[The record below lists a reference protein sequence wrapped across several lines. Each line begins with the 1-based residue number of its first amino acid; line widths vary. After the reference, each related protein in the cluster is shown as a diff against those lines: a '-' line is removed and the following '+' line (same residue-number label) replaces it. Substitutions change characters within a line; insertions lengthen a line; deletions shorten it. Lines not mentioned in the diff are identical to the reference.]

1 MTTLYRSVG
10 TGMALFSRLCL
21 SVRVEGDVEF
31 AAGTLYVVTH
41 RSDLDP
47 PLVCGALYPHARRAP
62 DESLP
67 YFVVREDLLEP
78 GFFAHLAP
86 GLLPLRFGIGGVLSG
101 MRCVALRPATRMRLV
116 DAARRAPSLP
126 LADVPQGASFRRRAR
141 ERGWTLPRTLGD
153 VLRSGYADL
162 LWRLVERR
170 ELPEPAELWAGRA
183 GDARRDLDRVI
194 ALMRAGRSLV
204 LWPEGTPSR
213 DGSLGPIM
221 RGVGLLVRRGRPR
234 RIIPVGLSYDPLA
247 RGRTRAT
254 VRIGAAVPPPAADV
268 EAEILALLRGTM
280 PRSPGAALAH
290 AYRNGR
296 VSGPA
301 PAPPEVIERLSR
313 EYESVRA

>member
-1 MTTLYRSVG
+1 M
-10 TGMALFSRLCL
+10 GMALFSRLCL
-21 SVRVEGDVEF
+21 SVRVEGDVEL

-47 PLVCGALYPHARRAP
+47 PLVCGALYPRARRAP
-62 DESLP
+62 DERLP

-78 GFFAHLAP
+78 GFFAHFAP
-86 GLLPLRFGIGGVLSG
+86 GLLPLRFGIGGVLSH

-116 DAARRAPSLP
+116 DVARRAPSLP
-126 LADVPQGASFRRRAR
+126 VARVPYAPAFRDRAR
-141 ERGWTLPRTLGD
+141 ERGWAPPRTLHD

-162 LWRLVERR
+162 LWRLVERS
-170 ELPEPAELWAGRA
+170 ELPQPAELWAARA
-183 GDARRDLDRVI
+183 GDARRDLERVV

-204 LWPEGTPSR
+204 LWPVGTPSR

-234 RIIPVGLSYDPLA
+234 RIVPIGLAYDPLP

-254 VRIGAAVPPPAADV
+254 VRVGEAVSPPVRDV
-268 EAEILALLRGTM
+268 EAAILALLRGSM
-280 PRSPGAALAH
+280 PRSAGAALAH
-290 AYRNGR
+290 AYCNGT

-301 PAPPEVIERLSR
+301 PAPPEVLERLSR
-313 EYESVRA
+313 EYESVHA